1 MTSFASPA
9 LHQPELHLSAAAM
22 RGLLAVLAF
31 VVTAVLWVAVAAQAG
46 QYGDRDT
53 SLHVELE
60 PVVIS
65 GQRLLPDAATMAM
78 GGAPAAECSNAST
91 VR

>member
-1 MTSFASPA
+1 MSTFASPA

-22 RGLLAVLAF
+22 RGLLAVVAL
-31 VVTAVLWVAVAAQAG
+31 VLTAVLWVAVAAQAG
-46 QYGDRDT
+46 QFGDRDT
-53 SLHVELE
+53 ALHVELE

-65 GQRLLPDAATMAM
+65 GHRLLPDTATMAM
-78 GGAPAAECSNAST
+78 GAAPAAECINPSA

>member
-9 LHQPELHLSAAAM
+9 LYEPDLPLSTAAM
-22 RGLLAVLAF
+22 RGLLGAAALIA
-31 VVTAVLWVAVAAQAG
+31 TGVLWFAVGAEAG

-53 SLHVELE
+53 ALHIELD

-65 GQRLLPDAATMAM
+65 GQRLLPDTATMAM
-78 GGAPAAECSNAST
+78 GAAPAAECSNPSA

>member
-9 LHQPELHLSAAAM
+9 LHQPDLHLSAAAM
-22 RGLLAVLAF
+22 RGLLAVIAF
-31 VVTAVLWVAVAAQAG
+31 VVTAALWFAVAAEAG

-53 SLHVELE
+53 ALHVELE

-65 GQRLLPDAATMAM
+65 GHRLLPEAATMAM
-78 GGAPAAECSNAST
+78 GAAPATECSSPSAM
-91 VR
+91 R

>member
-1 MTSFASPA
+1 MSTYASPA

-22 RGLLAVLAF
+22 RGLLAVVAF
-31 VVTAVLWVAVAAQAG
+31 VITAGLWFAVAAQAG
-46 QYGDRDT
+46 QYGERDAA
-53 SLHVELE
+53 LRVELE

-65 GQRLLPDAATMAM
+65 GHRLLPDAATMAM
-78 GGAPAAECSNAST
+78 GAAPAAECSNLSA